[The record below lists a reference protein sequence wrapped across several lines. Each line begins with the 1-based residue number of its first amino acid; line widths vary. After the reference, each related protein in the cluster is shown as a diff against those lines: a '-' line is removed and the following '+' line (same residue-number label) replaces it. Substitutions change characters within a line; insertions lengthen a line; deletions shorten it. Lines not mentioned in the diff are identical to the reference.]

1 MNSIFNY
8 QSIMKVSDLSSLNL
22 DHVLNE
28 SFSTF
33 QIMTDAKQIVNK
45 GIKFMKTK
53 LWWKKINAL

>member
-22 DHVLNE
+22 DHVLSE

-45 GIKFMKTK
+45 GIQFMGFK
-53 LWWKKINAL
+53 